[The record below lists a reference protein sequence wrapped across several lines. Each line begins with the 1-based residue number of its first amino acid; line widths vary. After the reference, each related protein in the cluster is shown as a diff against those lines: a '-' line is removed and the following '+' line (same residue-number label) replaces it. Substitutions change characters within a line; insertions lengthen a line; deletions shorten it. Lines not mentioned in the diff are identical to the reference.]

1 MDKIDF
7 TGASLI
13 GASLRPGA
21 KAGPNKA
28 SAKSESQ
35 GTARGIHKS
44 LFSDLLEKNTVSEL
58 GPLRELAPSEE
69 AIAELM
75 DAVHSAGSDL
85 IDRPFHDEII
95 KYKKA
100 VRDFIHYVVEN
111 GFTINKS
118 QTNQRKLRNLQ
129 PHVQIQVI
137 DRKLEE
143 LAAAILSGQ
152 TTQLTRVSKLD
163 EITGLLVDLTVTGSI
178 RTNND

>member
-13 GASLRPGA
+13 GTSLRPGV
-21 KAGPNKA
+21 KTEPK
-28 SAKSESQ
+28 K
-35 GTARGIHKS
+35 ARGLSKS
-44 LFSDLLEKNTVSEL
+44 LFSDLLEKSAASEL

-69 AIAELM
+69 AITELM

-85 IDRPFHDEII
+85 VDRPFHDEILN
-95 KYKKA
+95 YKKA
-100 VRDFIHYVVEN
+100 VRNFVNYIVKNGYEKQDVKGIPRKVMTRNGPEWQSNIYYQVQVV
-111 GFTINKS
+111 
-118 QTNQRKLRNLQ
+118 
-129 PHVQIQVI
+129 

-152 TTQLTRVSKLD
+152 TTQLQRVSKLD
-163 EITGLLVDLTVTGSI
+163 EITGILIDLTVTGSI